1 MFAGC
6 GVPDLSIHDHLCFV
20 YGDHTEAQQALLE
33 YVVAGLARH
42 ERVCVFATADAASAT
57 ADVELRRVG
66 VPVDALT
73 EAGALIFGSAE
84 EAYLAGGSF
93 DADRCLRRYAEAAWA
108 AVADGFTGL
117 RAYAESQFLLDR
129 PDSLAA
135 WPAYELRA
143 DLLASRLPIT
153 AVCAYD
159 SRRWPDDELM
169 MAETVH
175 TRRSR
180 DHTTIRLHTGRD
192 GALRL
197 SGEIDFCASRQLR
210 RLLVTTAATRTSPVL
225 DVSGVTFIDVSG
237 ARNLGAACEDVAGRL
252 GPTTIRGATRL
263 LRQIWELTSWSDS
276 YPNVI
281 IEA

>member
-1 MFAGC
+1 VFAGC

-42 ERVCVFATADAASAT
+42 ERVCVFATAGAASAT
-57 ADVELRRVG
+57 IDIELRRVG
-66 VPVDALT
+66 VPVDALAG
-73 EAGALIFGSAE
+73 AGALILGSAE
-84 EAYLAGGSF
+84 EAYLSGGSF
-93 DADRCLRRYAEAAWA
+93 DADRCLTRYAEAARA
-108 AVADGFTGL
+108 AVAEGFTGL
-117 RAYAESQFLLDR
+117 RAYAESQFLLGR

-143 DLLASRLPIT
+143 DLLATQLPIT

-159 SRRWPDDELM
+159 SRRWPADDLM

-180 DHTTIRLHTGRD
+180 SHSAVRLHAGRD
-192 GALRL
+192 GVLRL
-197 SGEIDFCASRQLR
+197 SGEIDFCVARQLH
-210 RLLVTTAATRTSPVL
+210 RLLVSTAAARTRPVL
-225 DVSGVTFIDVSG
+225 DVSGVSFIDVSA
-237 ARNLGAACEDVAGRL
+237 ARSLGTACEEVAGRL
-252 GPTTIRGATRL
+252 GPTTIRGATPL
-263 LRQIWELTSWSDS
+263 LRQIWDLTSWSDS
-276 YPNVI
+276 FPNVI

>member
-1 MFAGC
+1 VFAGC

-33 YVVAGLARH
+33 YVVAGLARR
-42 ERVCVFATADAASAT
+42 ERVCVLADTADAT
-57 ADVELRRVG
+57 IDADLRSVG
-66 VPVDALT
+66 VPVDALAD
-73 EAGALIFGSAE
+73 AGVLIFGSAE

-93 DADRCLRRYAEAAWA
+93 DADRTLERYAEAARA
-108 AVADGFTGL
+108 AVAEGFTGL
-117 RAYAESQFLLDR
+117 RAYAESQFLLGR

-143 DLLASRLPIT
+143 DLLATQLPIT

-159 SRRWPDDELM
+159 SRRWPADDLM

-180 DHTTIRLHTGRD
+180 NQTAFGLHAGRD

-197 SGEIDFCASRQLR
+197 SGEIDFCAARQLH
-210 RLLVTTAATRTSPVL
+210 RLLVSTAPTRTRPVL

-237 ARNLGAACEDVAGRL
+237 ARSLGTACEDVAGRL
-252 GPTTIRGATRL
+252 GPTTVRGATPL
-263 LRQIWELTSWSDS
+263 LRQIWDLTSWSDS
-276 YPNVI
+276 FPNVI

>member
-1 MFAGC
+1 M
-6 GVPDLSIHDHLCFV
+6 
-20 YGDHTEAQQALLE
+20 
-33 YVVAGLARH
+33 
-42 ERVCVFATADAASAT
+42 
-57 ADVELRRVG
+57 
-66 VPVDALT
+66 
-73 EAGALIFGSAE
+73 
-84 EAYLAGGSF
+84 
-93 DADRCLRRYAEAAWA
+93 
-108 AVADGFTGL
+108 
-117 RAYAESQFLLDR
+117 
-129 PDSLAA
+129 
-135 WPAYELRA
+135 RA

-169 MAETVH
+169 MVETVH

-180 DHTTIRLHTGRD
+180 DHTTIRLHAGRD

-197 SGEIDFCASRQLR
+197 SGEIDFYASRQLR

-237 ARNLGAACEDVAGRL
+237 ARSLGTACEDVAGRL
-252 GPTTIRGATRL
+252 GPTTIRGATPL

-276 YPNVI
+276 FPNVI